1 MGRKMAYFMIGSTGF
16 VIGVILYVL
25 GVFILPLLMQ
35 NMPQLTNVIKEYQYI
50 FGALAS
56 GVLGSIIAIVI
67 AYFWAAK
74 SEF

>member
-1 MGRKMAYFMIGSTGF
+1 MGRKMAFFMIGSTGF

-25 GVFILPLLMQ
+25 GVFILPILIQ
-35 NMPQLTNVIKEYQYI
+35 SMPQLTNVIKEYQHI

-56 GVLGSIIAIVI
+56 GILGSIIAIVI